1 MRALIQHNFT
11 SGLGDFIV
19 GIYEYLETVK
29 TLKNFGYRVE
39 LFLNINNNSYIYS
52 ENFFDMFNK
61 EVFDV
66 FDKIEIIESPINQN
80 SYQDLTKVYT
90 LGSADAG
97 QHWWDL
103 FISDPVNFKY
113 DWLTIY
119 PQEHNKTPNN
129 VKLFTDKI
137 YKEYDDIKL
146 EYGLNV
152 PYKSIFFRTYDSI
165 DESELFVKY
174 ESVIKEIILSNDKIF
189 VCSNSSKIKNK
200 IKQIDVNKVVTYDIP
215 YEDVFG
221 NHFRWRGDKLGLSD
235 SESFKRSKYTIFD
248 MLTISD
254 SIGIAHITEW
264 NRSSNFLIFSKI
276 NKTKITPFYDY

>member
-1 MRALIQHNFT
+1 MKALIQHNFT

-19 GIYEYLETVK
+19 GIYEYLDTVK
-29 TLKNFGYRVE
+29 TLKNFGYSVE
-39 LFLNINNNSYIYS
+39 LILNINNNSYIYA

-61 EVFDV
+61 NIFNIFDS
-66 FDKIEIIESPINQN
+66 IEIVDTPINQN
-80 SYQDLTKVYT
+80 VYQGLTKVYT

-103 FISDPVNFKY
+103 FISDPNNFKY

-119 PQEHNKTPNN
+119 PQEQDKTPNDI
-129 VKLFTDKI
+129 KIFTDKI
-137 YKEYDDIKL
+137 YKEYDDIKV
-146 EYGLNV
+146 EYGLNTS
-152 PYKSIFFRTYDSI
+152 YKSIFFRTYDSL
-165 DESELFVKY
+165 DESELFIKY
-174 ESVIKEIILSNDKIF
+174 ENTIKEIILSNDKIF

-200 IKQIDVNKVVTYDIP
+200 IKKINIDKVVTYDIP

-221 NHFRWRGDKLGLSD
+221 NHFRWGGDKLGLSA
-235 SESFKRSKYTIFD
+235 SELFKRSKYTIFD

-254 SIGIAHITEW
+254 SIDISHITEF

-276 NKTKITPFYDY
+276 NKIKIIPLYDY